1 MYLKEQLMDKRLFE
15 LEYLADTFLKMNK
28 YSCYLKENNWQNLLP
43 TIKSKLKKLEF
54 WKTYWSLE
62 LEGFPLLKN
71 YSDEINSDINK
82 CDSPYIIH
90 MEGLNDFEPIFQVAN
105 ALYYQINCGTHL
117 EPTVGI
123 KIILG
128 WRHLRF
134 KRCRKKPSGSFPYLT
149 KKQQLLGSKAI
160 INSFS
165 RQICS
170 WERMLI
176 KSTLNYQGRFVALKE
191 TEKPLI
197 TIQTNITNS

>member
-1 MYLKEQLMDKRLFE
+1 MKCYLPKYKGCLEEKLLWDSLSCECLVRQAELASFFKKHHIYLKEQLMDKRLFE
-15 LEYLADTFLKMNK
+15 LEYLADMFLKMNK

-117 EPTVGI
+117 EPHSWYKYYFRLKTFEI
-123 KIILG
+123 QEMQ
-128 WRHLRF
+128 
-134 KRCRKKPSGSFPYLT
+134 KKAF
-149 KKQQLLGSKAI
+149 
-160 INSFS
+160 
-165 RQICS
+165 
-170 WERMLI
+170 WEL
-176 KSTLNYQGRFVALKE
+176 
-191 TEKPLI
+191 PL
-197 TIQTNITNS
+197 SD